1 MRRRLFE
8 IVELVGLL
16 AALDQLY
23 RWLHPE
29 VDFVRAT
36 LVGAS
41 AWLSLRVLERLHVR
55 VVSPVRGALV
65 VFSSAFLSVALI
77 QTGALV
83 SRSPASVA
91 VHVALVVLA
100 CLASEGMLR
109 ARRSAAS

>member
-1 MRRRLFE
+1 MRSKLLE

-36 LVGAS
+36 LVGAT
-41 AWLSLRVLERLHVR
+41 AFATLRLLELARVR
-55 VVSPVRGALV
+55 VVPAGRGALV
-65 VFSSAFLSVALI
+65 VFSAAFLSVALI
-77 QTGALV
+77 QSGVLV

-91 VHVALVVLA
+91 VHVALVVGA
-100 CLASEGMLR
+100 YFASEFVRR